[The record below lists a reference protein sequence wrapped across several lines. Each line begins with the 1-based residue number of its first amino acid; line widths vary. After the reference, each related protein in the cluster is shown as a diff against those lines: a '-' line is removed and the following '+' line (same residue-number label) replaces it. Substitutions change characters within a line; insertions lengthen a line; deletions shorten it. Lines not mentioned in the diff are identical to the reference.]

1 MKNFQLAKFYQRLSA
16 FILDTFIVSI
26 LYGIIIALITMKP
39 ANILNRFNA
48 TSGNSTIDIFIITM
62 LLIVLLVIIPK
73 FNKGMTFGQ
82 RFLGIKMIKDNY
94 EETNIV
100 IFLLRFIFI
109 FVFSVAFLGIPLLV
123 NVYLMLFRRDHK
135 TIQDL
140 LFKTSVIQTK

>member
-1 MKNFQLAKFYQRLSA
+1 MKNFQLARFYQRLSA

-48 TSGNSTIDIFIITM
+48 TSGNSTIDIFIIAM

-94 EETNIV
+94 EETNIM

>member
-1 MKNFQLAKFYQRLSA
+1 MKNFQLAKFYQRISA

-48 TSGNSTIDIFIITM
+48 TSGNSTIDIFIILM
-62 LLIVLLVIIPK
+62 LMIILFVIIPK

-94 EETNIV
+94 EETNIG

-109 FVFSVAFLGIPLLV
+109 FAFSVAFLGIPLLV

>member
-16 FILDTFIVSI
+16 FIFDTFIVSI
-26 LYGIIIALITMKP
+26 IYGIIIALITMKP
-39 ANILNRFNA
+39 ANLLNRFNA
-48 TSGNSTIDIFIITM
+48 TSGNSTVDIFIITM
-62 LLIVLLVIIPK
+62 IMIILFVIVPK

-94 EETNIV
+94 EETNV
-100 IFLLRFIFI
+100 GIFLLRFIFI
-109 FVFSVAFLGIPLLV
+109 FVISIAFLGIPLLV
-123 NVYLMLFRRDHK
+123 NVYLMLFRRDRK